1 MVLRP
6 PRSTRTDTLFPY
18 TTLFRSRPA
27 DRRDR
32 AHPAYA
38 TAGRRH
44 RRRLLD
50 HAGPRACV
58 RSLGH
63 HRAAPPAPGLRLGR
77 GVDRGV
83 VAAAVGTV
91 VDAALARVRTLAG
104 WLGPNTDRCPW
115 LGGSGQPFSVSS
127 EACRDG
133 KDCVR
138 SSKS

>member
-1 MVLRP
+1 MR
-6 PRSTRTDTLFPY
+6 
-18 TTLFRSRPA
+18 RPA

-32 AHPAYA
+32 AHPAGA

-44 RRRLLD
+44 RHRRLD

-83 VAAAVGTV
+83 VAAAAGTV
-91 VDAALARVRTLAG
+91 ADAAVARIRTLAG
-104 WLGPNTDRCPW
+104 ELGINTDRCPW
-115 LGGSGQPFSVSS
+115 LVGTGPLFAVALACPAAQYRLEDPMLEH
-127 EACRDG
+127 EATHEDG
-133 KDCVR
+133 LTSLALR
-138 SSKS
+138 